1 MFLLE
6 PHSEYSVTVNAVNGA
21 GNGSSVTKTA
31 RTNEHGWY
39 YLLLIYSSNIVTVL
53 FNHRNC
59 SNLWTRRN
67 IHVITA
73 TVNVLLLAI
82 SQIGSAKNNITIGN
96 QISVAKV
103 TSKVSF

>member
-1 MFLLE
+1 MFVLE
-6 PHSEYSVTVNAVNGA
+6 PHSEYNVTVNAVNGA

-53 FNHRNC
+53 FNHRHC
-59 SNLWTRRN
+59 SNLWTRRE
-67 IHVITA
+67 I
-73 TVNVLLLAI
+73 NVLLIAV
-82 SQIGSAKNNITIGN
+82 SQIGSAKNNN
-96 QISVAKV
+96 YLEPVSVAKI